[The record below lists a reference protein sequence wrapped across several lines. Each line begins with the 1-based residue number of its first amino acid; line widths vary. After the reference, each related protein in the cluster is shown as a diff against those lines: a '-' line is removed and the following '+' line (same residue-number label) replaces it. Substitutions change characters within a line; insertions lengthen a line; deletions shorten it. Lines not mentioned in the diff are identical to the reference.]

1 MAGLS
6 SLTSNKKLVKQ
17 WKKEHREIVASANKI
32 IRAYK
37 ENELN
42 ILKEEMGNLND
53 LTTEHLMSE
62 DMELFK
68 FTMLEDSLDDEI
80 KKLIEE
86 FVESFEETKTA
97 LMDFLT
103 KYTFTDA
110 VYDKEFTNTFK
121 TIVGALTQRIS
132 YEEKTLYKVL
142 QEQ

>member
-1 MAGLS
+1 MS
-6 SLTSNKKLVKQ
+6 Q

-37 ENELN
+37 ENELD
-42 ILKEEMGNLND
+42 ILRKEIGNLND
-53 LTTEHLMSE
+53 LATEHLMSE
-62 DMELFK
+62 DMELYK
-68 FTMLEDSLDDEI
+68 FSMLEDSLSDEI

-86 FVESFEETKTA
+86 FVESFEETKSA
-97 LMDFLT
+97 LVDFLT
-103 KYTFTDA
+103 KYTLADA
-110 VYDKEFTNTFK
+110 VYDKEFTDTFK